1 MPITNDGRIYIDTT
15 TTPHKGVSIADI
27 QTALR
32 TGARNTIGGLIRY
45 AYDNNLIKTYAK
57 YKPFRDA
64 SFNPTDET
72 RRTKN
77 YGLYIPW
84 YNQIGKMVSDIYA
97 DQWDNAENYDA
108 NRTPWGWEPPRGF
121 AVTPKEPFRFLDFNR
136 YYANAQAFVG
146 QVPSPVTIP
155 VSERAITLLWPYV
168 YDSQALAPSDLI
180 PYNSLDNV
188 TRYLGVC
195 LCTGANANQRR
206 VYTTYDVSHF
216 DDSTIRLIQGDWN
229 PAPRSQILAFLFI
242 SDRQIAIGDTE
253 VNGEYI
259 PILPSISLVSE
270 QIEEWKLR
278 NLSVVASQL
287 GQNVTVS
294 WSVDLQN
301 TGGTTAT
308 VECHYYYLDGNDQ
321 EQEFT
326 PSYSAQAS
334 LTAGTNTGNCNKS
347 NVTFLLSRVV
357 VSIAIVDSLHGND
370 YISKEELL
378 NQI

>member
-1 MPITNDGRIYIDTT
+1 MPITNDGRIYIDSTY
-15 TTPHKGVSIADI
+15 GVSIADI

-32 TGARNTIGGLIRY
+32 TGASNYIGWLIT
-45 AYDNNLIKTYAK
+45 NGNINKWAK
-57 YKPFRDA
+57 YKPFRDV
-64 SFNPTDET
+64 SFAPTDET

-84 YNQIGKMVSDIYA
+84 YDNIGDMVGDILNE
-97 DQWDNAENYDA
+97 QWTNAENYDA
-108 NRTPWGWEPPRGF
+108 NRTPWGLERPRGF
-121 AVTPKEPFRFLDFNR
+121 AVTPKEPFRVLDFNR

-229 PAPRSQILAFLFI
+229 PAPLSQILAFLFI

-270 QIEEWKLR
+270 QIEQWKLR

-326 PSYSAQAS
+326 PSYSAQVS

-347 NVTFLLSRVV
+347 SVNQILSRVV
-357 VSIAIVDSLHGND
+357 VSIAIVDSFHGND